1 MLWILLRVLGS
12 RDIQF
17 AGGLLMNDKD
27 TMKVNSP
34 SEKTELKRKWKVK
47 GQSKM
52 YLIPRIKIIH
62 CLQVVGGLP

>member
-34 SEKTELKRKWKVK
+34 SEKTELKEKRGNGK
-47 GQSKM
+47 
-52 YLIPRIKIIH
+52 
-62 CLQVVGGLP
+62 